1 MASFDILLLDEP
13 TRGVDVGA
21 KEEIYRM
28 IDRLSNQGKAI
39 LMVSSEMEEVMRLSD
54 RTLVM
59 NHGRIVSEYAKNDIT
74 AEKILQDSS
83 KFISEV

>member
-1 MASFDILLLDEP
+1 
-13 TRGVDVGA
+13 
-21 KEEIYRM
+21 M